1 MKARGLLCSLVA
13 LVAGCD
19 SPFFVIFDGGAPAD
33 AASLVDAG
41 CVPYTTR
48 KIAIDPAEGG
58 ETRLLI
64 GAGPKA
70 LLASVGSPAAL
81 YRYTEGGGFAR
92 TSAVLPAGFIPRAG
106 AVAEDGRVLL
116 SGSSGRLALGASIDA
131 PFRIIATS
139 TTGEDLTFAS
149 AVFNRSSTTAFV
161 LSTAQDHS
169 GRLLRYDGQRF
180 FQLWGPGPST
190 PSGFG
195 YGHAAVA
202 AVSNREAFAVSRG
215 GVCLTLP
222 RCVLHAEDDV
232 VAEESTG
239 DEVPTAVA
247 VLPGGRVVAGTARGG
262 LLERGAEGAW
272 RALGTLRTPSFVT
285 EVSETSMVRTIVPLE
300 AGVAFFTDVWFGR
313 VLPGEGTCEP
323 TVISLF
329 STLEHVYSAAQV
341 GDQFV
346 VVGAPASGSVAAV
359 VEPNQ
364 R

>member
-1 MKARGLLCSLVA
+1 VKARGLLFCSLA

-19 SPFFVIFDGGAPAD
+19 SPFFVIHDGGTPAD
-33 AASLVDAG
+33 AAPLLDAG

-48 KIAIDPAEGG
+48 KIAIDPAHGG

-64 GAGPKA
+64 GAGSGV
-70 LLASVGSPAAL
+70 LVASVGSPAAL
-81 YRYTEGGGFAR
+81 YRYTESAGFAPAN
-92 TSAVLPAGFIPRAG
+92 AVLPLGFIPRAG
-106 AVAEDGRVLL
+106 AVADDGRVLL

-131 PFRIIATS
+131 QFQIIATS
-139 TTGEDLTFAS
+139 TSGDDLTFAS
-149 AVFNRSSTTAFV
+149 AVFSRSSTTVFI

-180 FQLWGPGPST
+180 SRLWGPGPLT
-190 PSGFG
+190 PPGFG
-195 YGHAAVA
+195 FGHAAVV
-202 AVSNREAFAVSRG
+202 AVSSREAFAVSRG

-239 DEVPTAVA
+239 DEVPTTVA

-262 LLERGAEGAW
+262 LLERGADGAW
-272 RALGTLRTPSFVT
+272 RALGSLRTPSFVT
-285 EVSETSMVRTIVPLE
+285 EVSETSMVRTILPLE

-329 STLEHVYSAAQV
+329 STLEHVFGAAQV